1 MTWER
6 ADAVLVAL
14 EKDLVRHVQE
24 HGIDTPTRAVV
35 LFGSDLVRMDDVVNA
50 MRFYRREG
58 M

>member
-14 EKDLVRHVQE
+14 EKDIVRHQQS
-24 HGIDTPTRAVV
+24 HGTGTPTRAVV
-35 LFGSDLVRMDDVVNA
+35 LFGNDLVRMDDVVGA
-50 MRFYRREG
+50 MRFYRREA

>member
-1 MTWER
+1 MTWEQ

-14 EKDLVRHVQE
+14 EKDIVRHIQAY
-24 HGIDTPTRAVV
+24 GIDTPTRAVV
-35 LFGSDLVRMDDVVNA
+35 LFGPDLVRMDDIVNA